1 MGLKFGT
8 LDINAIKVG
17 TSSVLKIYQGSN
29 LIYPVGDTTPPSVP
43 TGLTTDDNIPNFL
56 SWSLSTDNVTPQN
69 EIKYYIERADK
80 NKAKIK
86 YIFETHF
93 HADFVSGHVTLA
105 EKTGAAIVFGP
116 SAKTNFEAII
126 AEDDQASLD
135 FLKTIL
141 VKSSKEILIAKTGK
155 EAVRLS
161 LENPDLD
168 LILMDIN
175 MPIMGGNDATKAIRG
190 FDTLTPI
197 IALTA
202 ADIEQ
207 YLIKGMW
214 YFDKR
219 LGELK
224 YRLLGIAPVAPDVNF
239 IDDDNVDPEENKVP
253 LFWVWYPAARD
264 ILHNAKV
271 FNQRNP
277 SNPISFDMLLNAR
290 RFNSMIYREDNEFGD
305 RDIKDYIVKNA
316 LFQLLESNR
325 IKEAIRDKEQDMWS
339 Y

>member
-1 MGLKFGT
+1 MKFKKLNYIFLVFFSLSISIYAQQGV
-8 LDINAIKVG
+8 LNAK
-17 TSSVLKIYQGSN
+17 TPEEMRKAELSPSVLADKPMQYAYVDQRDILWSKTVWEVIDLDERINFPLY
-29 LIYPVGDTTPPSVP
+29 YPVDTVALDVSRRSLYDVLVKNIKNGSLEEVYVDSYFTEKRAFEDLKASLQKVDTTDAGYQALNAGEQVP
-43 TGLTTDDNIPNFL
+43 
-56 SWSLSTDNVTPQN
+56 
-69 EIKYYIERADK
+69 EEYITR
-80 NKAKIK
+80 
-86 YIFETHF
+86 
-93 HADFVSGHVTLA
+93 
-105 EKTGAAIVFGP
+105 
-116 SAKTNFEAII
+116 
-126 AEDDQASLD
+126 
-135 FLKTIL
+135 
-141 VKSSKEILIAKTGK
+141 
-155 EAVRLS
+155 R
-161 LENPDLD
+161 
-168 LILMDIN
+168 DI
-175 MPIMGGNDATKAIRG
+175 
-190 FDTLTPI
+190 
-197 IALTA
+197 TA

-224 YRLLGIAPVAPDVNF
+224 YRLIGLAPVAPDVNF